1 MVSGVFVGAGT
12 CWKVPYSAGL
22 MYRNMNNFLCAHLQQ
37 STILFLLFS
46 VLERITAETLKNKN
60 KTALTHSDDVSL
72 TERSAAA
79 FKSNQVKL
87 TIY

>member
-22 MYRNMNNFLCAHLQQ
+22 MYRNMNNLLCAHLQQ

-46 VLERITAETLKNKN
+46 VIERI
-60 KTALTHSDDVSL
+60 THSDDVSL

>member
-46 VLERITAETLKNKN
+46 VLERITAET
-60 KTALTHSDDVSL
+60 
-72 TERSAAA
+72 
-79 FKSNQVKL
+79 FF
-87 TIY
+87 